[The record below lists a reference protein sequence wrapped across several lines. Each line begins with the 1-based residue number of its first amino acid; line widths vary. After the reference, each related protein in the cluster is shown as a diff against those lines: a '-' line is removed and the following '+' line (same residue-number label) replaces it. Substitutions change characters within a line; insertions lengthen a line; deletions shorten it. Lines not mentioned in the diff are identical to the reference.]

1 MGMDELDTDEPEPPA
16 LVRLREHAAHLDTIL
31 ERVQAAGSADEL
43 RSLSR
48 SLATSMRLTPDL
60 IAQAVAA
67 LDSDET

>member
-1 MGMDELDTDEPEPPA
+1 MGMDELERDEPEPPA

-31 ERVQAAGSADEL
+31 AHLQDAETSDEL

-67 LDSDET
+67 LESDEP